1 MMVYVVWALIKNM
14 PGVSSVMNTS
24 ISLYFILPF
33 LSIHNKVE
41 Y

>member
-1 MMVYVVWALIKNM
+1 MEVQYKSDGLAGGK
-14 PGVSSVMNTS
+14 GGVMNTS
-24 ISLYFILPF
+24 ISFYFILPF